1 MLQEDLSELNYSDK
15 WPMVCEALASFLPL
29 QQHPQAQ
36 TKVRIPPPFLPCLV
50 QSTPFHSSP
59 PMRELTHAWSVC

>member
-1 MLQEDLSELNYSDK
+1 MSIWQEDLSELNYSDK

-36 TKVRIPPPFLPCLV
+36 TKVRMPPLPPCLV
-50 QSTPFHSSP
+50 QSSTFPF
-59 PMRELTHAWSVC
+59 